1 MKQAF
6 CLLLL
11 LSCCWGISAQNKAAD
26 ASFNIEQLIVKD
38 SIGTLYPAAVWQG
51 LVSLGKYRLRVS
63 ADKKTGLITKIP
75 EAEREQLLAAMP
87 KPQETKSFKTGEK
100 ISTFS
105 EKDINGTRYDLKQ
118 LLGKVVVL
126 NFWFINCPPCRMEIP
141 DLNEMVESYNANN
154 DVVFIAVALDQKSDL
169 LNFLKSNPYQYHI
182 IDNGSYVA
190 SKYNVGLYPT
200 HVVLNKEGKV
210 VFHTSGLARNTVSWI
225 KKSIDAA
232 LKGTVP
238 E

>member
-1 MKQAF
+1 MKRVIY
-6 CLLLL
+6 LLLL
-11 LSCCWGISAQNKAAD
+11 LSCCQGINAQNKAAD
-26 ASFNIEQLIVKD
+26 ASFNIEQLVVKD
-38 SIGTLYPAAVWQG
+38 SIGTVYPAAIWQR
-51 LVSLGKYRLRVS
+51 LVSLGKYRLQVS
-63 ADKKTGLITKIP
+63 ADKKSGLITKIP
-75 EAEREQLLAAMP
+75 DEEREKILAAMP

-100 ISTFS
+100 ITAFS
-105 EKDINGTRYDLKQ
+105 EKDINGTRYDLKKLQ
-118 LLGKVVVL
+118 GKVVVL
-126 NFWFINCPPCRMEIP
+126 NFWFVNCPPCRMEIP
-141 DLNEMVESYNANN
+141 DLNEMVESYKANH

-169 LNFLKSNPYQYHI
+169 LDFLKTNPYQYHI
-182 IDNGSYVA
+182 IDNGNYIA

-232 LKGTVP
+232 LAETVI